1 MMNDD
6 LLPSALG
13 YAGRGWPV
21 LPVRANSKEPLT
33 PRGVKDASTDPE
45 RIRAW
50 WKRWPDANIGI
61 ACGHPGPQVLDIDR
75 PAIARAHLQHFDF
88 GEVPVVATARGR
100 HLYFH
105 GSARGTVTFDYGEL
119 RGTGSYVI
127 APPSAHATGKLYT
140 WLLSPNGSLPQVPAD
155 LIGARQPA
163 GAGEHVAPQGLVAH
177 GERHGYL
184 KDMAVRAL
192 RAGVTDA
199 ETIEGILASIYEHK
213 CEKRP
218 PAKDG
223 YFRKIAEWAARTD
236 IATRERERASSDDD
250 GGGKP
255 ERATPGNNAT
265 LPQHRAFLRT
275 AGGWGPDVDVQ
286 EVRRG
291 GTNPTD
297 ELKITLTNGLA
308 IRFSRQENITTRG
321 HWQRTIILSTSGMA
335 NPPALKDHELVT
347 VLRSLCI
354 LADTPPPDDREEAAL
369 NDTVRDYLSSC
380 EPLHGYDLTDTAAIF
395 AAVTACR
402 ARQPYDPRRG
412 VGAPV
417 LLVCAATGYRY
428 IRAGELADYIHAS
441 SLDLIHAQ
449 IPGRMRDIGFGHVT
463 LNGREGPLPGGGR
476 RTKTHTVVY
485 QLPPVPPA
493 APVSSRP
500 RAREEGLKNEV
511 LQEPKTTRARV
522 LPGAGGGTGAA
533 CTKCDH
539 AEWSHPNSSGCT
551 QPGCPCP
558 HYTPDTA

>member
-75 PAIARAHLQHFDF
+75 PAIARAHLQPFDL
-88 GEVPVVATARGR
+88 GEVPAVATARGR

-218 PAKDG
+218 RRRTGTSGRSPSGRPGRTSRPAN
-223 YFRKIAEWAARTD
+223 ANAPHPTTTAAGSRSG
-236 IATRERERASSDDD
+236 RRRASTQLCRS
-250 GGGKP
+250 
-255 ERATPGNNAT
+255 
-265 LPQHRAFLRT
+265 T
-275 AGGWGPDVDVQ
+275 ARSYG
-286 EVRRG
+286 
-291 GTNPTD
+291 
-297 ELKITLTNGLA
+297 
-308 IRFSRQENITTRG
+308 
-321 HWQRTIILSTSGMA
+321 QR
-335 NPPALKDHELVT
+335 
-347 VLRSLCI
+347 
-354 LADTPPPDDREEAAL
+354 
-369 NDTVRDYLSSC
+369 
-380 EPLHGYDLTDTAAIF
+380 
-395 AAVTACR
+395 
-402 ARQPYDPRRG
+402 
-412 VGAPV
+412 
-417 LLVCAATGYRY
+417 
-428 IRAGELADYIHAS
+428 
-441 SLDLIHAQ
+441 
-449 IPGRMRDIGFGHVT
+449 
-463 LNGREGPLPGGGR
+463 
-476 RTKTHTVVY
+476 
-485 QLPPVPPA
+485 
-493 APVSSRP
+493 
-500 RAREEGLKNEV
+500 
-511 LQEPKTTRARV
+511 
-522 LPGAGGGTGAA
+522 AGGGPTSTSRRSGAA
-533 CTKCDH
+533 G
-539 AEWSHPNSSGCT
+539 P
-551 QPGCPCP
+551 
-558 HYTPDTA
+558 TPPTN